1 MALITGREIGICHLS
16 ITQEE
21 EKMMSQFARDI
32 EKKVRHNALLEGEAI
47 GETRG
52 EAKLLLRMLPR
63 RFGPL
68 SDEITERVYGA
79 DRNTIEVWADRVLDA
94 KSLDDVF
101 TEQ

>member
-1 MALITGREIGICHLS
+1 M
-16 ITQEE
+16 
-21 EKMMSQFARDI
+21 
-32 EKKVRHNALLEGEAI
+32 
-47 GETRG
+47 
-52 EAKLLLRMLPR
+52 LRMLPR